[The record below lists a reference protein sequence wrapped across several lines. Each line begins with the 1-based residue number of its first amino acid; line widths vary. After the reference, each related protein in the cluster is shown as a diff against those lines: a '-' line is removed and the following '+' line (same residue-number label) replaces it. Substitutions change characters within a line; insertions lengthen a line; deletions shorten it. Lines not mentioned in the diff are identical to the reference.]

1 MARKKKTTE
10 PVEIQE
16 EEKLDFTSDEEEDN
30 SSLISDKE
38 DNFVASEDDNVIK
51 KIIPAKWD
59 AFLEILDFLTKDSD
73 DAVIIKDSEIM
84 YAYKGNSII
93 KTNLAA
99 VFDDNKMNLHISSPK
114 KWTRLFKTL
123 KDNNV
128 YILDEENKFI
138 VTNGQIKLF
147 LPKQIKSYVN
157 TFDFPD
163 FKETE
168 TICDCIIQKESRDR
182 ILRLGKDVQYIEF
195 LIQDHKFKSVNV
207 PNTAIFILP
216 EYIKDPEAQKL
227 SNVNADLTLRSTV
240 FLPYPADTYKLL
252 IGHNLVK
259 DSYFAYTMCKTSL
272 ATIELYESLDNSSG
286 IAQLF

>member
-1 MARKKKTTE
+1 MARKKKVAE
-10 PVEIQE
+10 PIEIQE
-16 EEKLDFTSDEEEDN
+16 EEKLDFTSEEEIS

-51 KIIPAKWD
+51 KIIPAKWE

-73 DAVIIKDSEIM
+73 DAVIIKDSVIM
-84 YAYKGNSII
+84 YPYKGGSII
-93 KTNLAA
+93 KANLTD
-99 VFDDNKMNLHISSPK
+99 VFDDQTMNLHISSPK

-123 KDNNV
+123 KDGNV
-128 YILDEENKFI
+128 YILDEDTKFV

-147 LPKQIKSYVN
+147 LPKQLNSYVN
-157 TFDFPD
+157 TLEFPD
-163 FKETE
+163 FAETE

-195 LIQDHKFKSVNV
+195 LIQENKFKSVNV

-216 EYIKDPEAQKL
+216 EYVKDPEAQKL
-227 SNVNADLTLRSTV
+227 TNSNADLTLRSTV

-272 ATIELYESLDNSSG
+272 ASIELYESLDNSSG

>member
-1 MARKKKTTE
+1 MARKKKTVE
-10 PVEIQE
+10 PIEISD
-16 EEKLDFTSDEEEDN
+16 EEKLDFTTEEVESSD
-30 SSLISDKE
+30 SLLGEKE
-38 DNFVASEDDNVIK
+38 DNFVASESDNIIK
-51 KIIPAKWD
+51 KIIPAKWE
-59 AFLEILDFLTKDSD
+59 AFLEILDFLTRDSD
-73 DAVIIKDSEIM
+73 DAVIIKDSVIM
-84 YAYKGNSII
+84 YPYKGGSII
-93 KTNLAA
+93 KANLAA
-99 VFDDNKMNLHISSPK
+99 VFDDETMNLHISSPK

-147 LPKQIKSYVN
+147 LPKQLNSYVN
-157 TFDFPD
+157 TLEFPD
-163 FKETE
+163 FTETE
-168 TICDCIIQKESRDR
+168 PVCDCIIQKESRDR

-195 LIQDHKFKSVNV
+195 LIQDNKFKSVNV

-216 EYIKDPEAQKL
+216 EYIKDSEAQKL
-227 SNVNADLTLRSTV
+227 TNTNADLTLRSQV